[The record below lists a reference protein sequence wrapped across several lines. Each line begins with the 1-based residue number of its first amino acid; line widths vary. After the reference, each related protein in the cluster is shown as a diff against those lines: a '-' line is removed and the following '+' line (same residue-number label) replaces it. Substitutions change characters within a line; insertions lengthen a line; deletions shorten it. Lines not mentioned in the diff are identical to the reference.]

1 MLENTKTNQ
10 DVVLR
15 NVQVNHRELKKN
27 RGKKK
32 KQKTKQIADL
42 GAN

>member
-15 NVQVNHRELKKN
+15 NVQVNHRELKKIEE
-27 RGKKK
+27 RKRSR
-32 KQKTKQIADL
+32 KQNK
-42 GAN
+42 